1 VIERELTPEATQQL
15 VDSGAAALV
24 DVRRDEEWE
33 QARIPGAAHLP
44 LDRLPERAAELD
56 RSRPVVFYCRVG
68 ERSLLAA
75 DACRASGIEAA
86 SMAGGIELWRA
97 EGRRTE

>member
-1 VIERELTPEATQQL
+1 MIERELTPEATQKL
-15 VDSGAAALV
+15 VDSGAASLV
-24 DVRRDEEWE
+24 DVRRDDEWQE
-33 QARIPGAAHLP
+33 ARIPGAGHLP
-44 LDRLPERAAELD
+44 LDRLAARAAELD

-86 SMAGGIELWRA
+86 SMAGGIQLWRA
-97 EGRRTE
+97 EGRPTE